1 VFLAAKEKGQMPK
14 HIAPAV
20 VHCTA
25 DLTAYLGYP
34 RSLKEACK
42 HLLNKEISKETRD
55 QMKGKRWCNMSEEF
69 KAKVIEYGMD
79 DARYP
84 LQIWQQ
90 HSHKWPEWER
100 ELSRLTR
107 HMGQT
112 GVAVDKTYVES
123 CVGNLRRL
131 LWEADKQI
139 PWAQTGPA
147 LSYKKL
153 CEACRAA
160 GIMPPPSLAMDD
172 EGCAAWEE
180 QHGDK
185 YPWVFAMRT
194 KRRANTLLKK
204 FEALLQRIREDGR
217 VAMPLKYCGAH
228 TRRWSGDSGINA
240 QNMSREAML
249 ADEMKHFNI
258 SDQGVELRAA
268 VIAPAGR
275 KLIASDLSQI
285 EPRVLAV
292 LSGNTRMIELLRSG
306 VDIYEAHAR
315 DTMGYDRP
323 EKLKSLAN
331 IPEFELMRRLSK
343 ARVLGLGFQCGWHK
357 FVTFAKTTLGSPD
370 AFNAIFGAPVKP
382 RQLEAFK
389 EALVARRDPILLAE
403 WKRLDEF
410 TQRTWVNSWIQVT
423 DFREKNPHTVAL
435 WRKLQALIERSVGED
450 MVVKLPSG
458 NNLTYHGVHTTPGKT
473 ASDGKGY
480 ACHLSRTGRMVRV
493 HIYGGLLVENCL
505 AGDTEV
511 LSLKRG
517 WVCLDSLTSDD
528 AVWDGE
534 EFVTHE
540 GLLEQGIQPT
550 IDCHGVRATEDH
562 EFLVNGEWVTAK
574 NLVGAHAVPASER
587 TVFDIKNCGPR
598 HRFAVRGRD
607 GKILIAHNCVQAT
620 ARDVFATGLL
630 RIAKAGHTLVLQ
642 THDEAVPEVD
652 EALHKQAI
660 VDLMTVVPDWMPT
673 LPLAAE
679 AAEGKTYAI

>member
-1 VFLAAKEKGQMPK
+1 MIVAIDYESFYSKDVSITVQGIFHYLRHPEQDIYMVSVVSDTGVRFCGNPRDFDWSSIDGATWLSHNTAFDSAVYERLQELDPLWYTAKPSEW
-14 HIAPAV
+14 
-20 VHCTA
+20 HCTA
-25 DLTAYLGYP
+25 DLAAYLGYP

-42 HLLNKEISKETRD
+42 HLLNLDLSKDTRD
-55 QMKGKRWCNMSEEF
+55 KMKGKRWESMSEDFQKEVTDY
-69 KAKVIEYGMD
+69 AMRDSECC
-79 DARYP
+79 
-84 LQIWQQ
+84 LQLWQQ
-90 HSHKWPEWER
+90 HSHKWPQWER
-100 ELSRLTR
+100 ELSVLTR
-107 HMGQT
+107 TMADE
-112 GVAVDKTYVES
+112 GVAVDKPYLEE

-153 CEACRAA
+153 CEQCRSA
-160 GIMPPPSLAMDD
+160 GIKPPPSLAMDD
-172 EGCAAWEE
+172 EMCAAWEE
-180 QHGDK
+180 EFGEK

-217 VAMPLKYCGAH
+217 VSMPTKYCGAH

-249 ADEMKHFNI
+249 EDEMQHFKI
-258 SDQGVELRAA
+258 SDRGVEMRAA
-268 VIAPAGR
+268 IVAPAGR

-292 LSGNTRMIELLRSG
+292 LSGNTRMVELLRTG
-306 VDIYEAHAR
+306 IDIYEAHAR

-323 EKLKSLAN
+323 EKLKAMAHV
-331 IPEFELMRRLSK
+331 PEFELMRRLAK

-370 AFNAIFGAPVKP
+370 AFNAIFGVPIKP
-382 RQLEAFK
+382 RQLEAFT
-389 EALVARRDPILLAE
+389 EVLIARRDPVLLAE

-410 TQRTWVNSWIQVT
+410 TQRTWVNSWGQVT

-450 MVVKLPSG
+450 MVVNLPSG
-458 NNLTYHGVHTTPGKT
+458 NKLTYHGVHTTPGKT

-480 ACHLSRTGRMVRV
+480 ACHLSRMGRMIRV
-493 HIYGGLLVENCL
+493 HIYGGLVTENL
-505 AGDTEV
+505 
-511 LSLKRG
+511 
-517 WVCLDSLTSDD
+517 
-528 AVWDGE
+528 
-534 EFVTHE
+534 
-540 GLLEQGIQPT
+540 IQ
-550 IDCHGVRATEDH
+550 
-562 EFLVNGEWVTAK
+562 
-574 NLVGAHAVPASER
+574 S
-587 TVFDIKNCGPR
+587 
-598 HRFAVRGRD
+598 
-607 GKILIAHNCVQAT
+607 T

-630 RIAKAGHTLVLQ
+630 RIAKAGHSLILQ

-652 EALHKQAI
+652 EALDKQAI
-660 VDLMTVVPDWMPT
+660 VDLMTVVPDWMPS

-679 AAEGKTYAI
+679 AAEGKSYAI